1 MNIKYI
7 DNFDGTSCNFSYL
20 LPNIIG
26 ASFSDNFGIVG
37 KGKIVILKYNN
48 KGLIPFKEKFF
59 DKGINCIKF
68 NRINNNI
75 IHAGDMEGNLII
87 LNFSNDGMGQD
98 KVFMNKIHQSDIT
111 SLNIG
116 KINKNIL
123 LTTSSDNTAKLIDM
137 NNNKIFTNIQNFFK
151 KGITSNSIDYKT
163 SNIISLSSNDGFV
176 LLFDIRNITKPIK
189 CFSFNNPIM
198 TTDFNYYDTTFAIGE
213 SNGLI
218 NIYDLRQ
225 NNNSPL
231 TTLTGHQLANKDIK
245 FSPFNKNILCSCGFD
260 MNINLWDVQYSIPLK
275 TFKHHTEFVTGID
288 FSPFDQNILS
298 SISFDKS
305 LDIFNI

>member
-20 LPNIIG
+20 SPNIIG

-37 KGKIVILKYNN
+37 KGKIVLLKYNN
-48 KGLIPFKEKFF
+48 KELKPFKEKIF
-59 DKGINCIKF
+59 DKGINCIRF
-68 NRINNNI
+68 NRINQNI
-75 IHAGDMEGNLII
+75 IHAGDMGGNLIT
-87 LNFSNDGMGQD
+87 LNYSNDVMGVQD
-98 KVFMNKIHQSDIT
+98 KVIINKIHQCDIT
-111 SLNIG
+111 SINTG
-116 KINKNIL
+116 KINSNIL
-123 LTTSSDNTAKLIDM
+123 LTSSLDNTAKIIDI
-137 NNNKIFTNIQNFFK
+137 NNNKILYNIQNYFK

-189 CFSFNNPIM
+189 CFSFSNPIM
-198 TTDFNYYDTTFAIGE
+198 TIDFNYYDTTFAIGE

-231 TTLTGHQLANKDIK
+231 TTLTGHQLANKEIK
-245 FSPFNKNILCSCGFD
+245 FSPFNKNILCSCGYD
-260 MNINLWDVQYSIPLK
+260 MNINNLLYIINKL
-275 TFKHHTEFVTGID
+275 
-288 FSPFDQNILS
+288 
-298 SISFDKS
+298 
-305 LDIFNI
+305 